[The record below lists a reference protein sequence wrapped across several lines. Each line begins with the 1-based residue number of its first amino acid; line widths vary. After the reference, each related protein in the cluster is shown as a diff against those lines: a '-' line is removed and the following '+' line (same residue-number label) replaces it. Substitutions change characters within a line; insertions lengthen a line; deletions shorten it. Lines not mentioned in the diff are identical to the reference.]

1 MNNDKYKILIIMGKS
16 GAGKDTLA
24 RALTQALLE
33 SEMIVSCTTRPIR
46 DNEQNGVDYHFLTH
60 DEFAEQINNGEM
72 IEATIFNDWCYGTS
86 INNLSK
92 DKLNIGVYNP
102 QGVELLQ
109 SLDNID
115 TYVIYLNVKDKIR
128 LLRCLE
134 REEEPWVDEI
144 IRRYGTDK
152 EDFAE
157 IDEMVKNGNSQG
169 SIKIDLVLS
178 NNYASMDD
186 LVNITKDFLPEDWL
200 NLKGNS

>member
-92 DKLNIGVYNP
+92 DKLNIAFLICGGLGDICIAANYLWYFRNHFANQNIQLDVYVRNDFKM
-102 QGVELLQ
+102 VQ
-109 SLDNID
+109 SIFQPWPDQL
-115 TYVIYLNVKDKIR
+115 YLWT
-128 LLRCLE
+128 
-134 REEEPWVDEI
+134 EETV
-144 IRRYGTDK
+144 
-152 EDFAE
+152 A
-157 IDEMVKNGNSQG
+157 V
-169 SIKIDLVLS
+169 
-178 NNYASMDD
+178 
-186 LVNITKDFLPEDWL
+186 
-200 NLKGNS
+200 

>member
-1 MNNDKYKILIIMGKS
+1 MNNNKYKILIIMGKS

-24 RALTQALLE
+24 RALTQALPE

-157 IDEMVKNGNSQG
+157 IDEMVKNGNPQG
-169 SIKIDLVLS
+169 LIKIDLVLS

-186 LVNITKDFLPEDWL
+186 LVNITKDLLPEDWL
-200 NLKGNS
+200 NPKGNS

>member
-1 MNNDKYKILIIMGKS
+1 MGKS
-16 GAGKDTLA
+16 GAGKDTLT
-24 RALTQALLE
+24 RALAHSLPN

-46 DNEQNGVDYHFLTH
+46 DNEQNGVDYHFLTY
-60 DEFAEQINNGEM
+60 DDFAEQINNGKM
-72 IEATIFNDWCYGTS
+72 IEATIFNEWCYGTS
-86 INNLSK
+86 IDNLSQNK
-92 DKLNIGVYNP
+92 INIGVYNP

-109 SLDNID
+109 SLDNIE

-178 NNYASMDD
+178 NNYASMDY
-186 LVNITKDFLPEDWL
+186 LVNIIKDSLSEDWL
-200 NLKGNS
+200 NLKGSS